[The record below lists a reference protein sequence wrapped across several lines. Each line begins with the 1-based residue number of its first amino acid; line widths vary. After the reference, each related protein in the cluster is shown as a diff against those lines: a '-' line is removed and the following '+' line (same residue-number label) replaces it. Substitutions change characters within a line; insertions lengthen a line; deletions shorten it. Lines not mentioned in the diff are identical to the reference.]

1 MINVIFDDENY
12 NAEQFFKPKEQQYL
26 KIIQWGRKYPTRFVE
41 KILEVQL
48 TDHQKLIFLN
58 MWTAS
63 NVCIAASRSS
73 GKSFLMAIYIMA
85 KCLLWPSL
93 QVAINVIVA
102 LIGNFQDKIGNR
114 IAGNPLESHQLQH
127 IDEIS

>member
-1 MINVIFDDENY
+1 
-12 NAEQFFKPKEQQYL
+12 
-26 KIIQWGRKYPTRFVE
+26 
-41 KILEVQL
+41 
-48 TDHQKLIFLN
+48 